1 MVDFDEILNGMVFKD
16 KSVKDLFKD
25 IYDKIEDDNI
35 QIKTALD
42 NLTSLIA
49 QLGANE
55 ENDINPSDVYGFI
68 GPTIKD
74 FLEVSVKNKKNLIEL
89 AKTVQQFYSLLYKAK
104 EDGDAAMNDITKQF
118 EEMIQEK
125 NNEFNSILNDENEE
139 ITKLNDKLKD

>member
-42 NLTSLIA
+42 NLTILIT
-49 QLGANE
+49 QLGTNE

-68 GPTIKD
+68 GPIIKD

-104 EDGDAAMNDITKQF
+104 EDGDTAMSDITKQF